1 MYNVQIIREE
11 IVVLLIKSKK
21 FAVTQNNF
29 KYNK

>member
-11 IVVLLIKSKK
+11 IVVLLIKSEK
-21 FAVTQNNF
+21 FAVIQYNF